1 MKLHV
6 LNDKLIVGGIFC
18 DSAKAFDYVNHDT
31 LLYKLNFCRITG
43 KVYAWIKSYF
53 RDRYQR
59 VEIKIKI
66 PIMYIQTGEL

>member
-6 LNDKLIVGGIFC
+6 LNDKLIVGGIFR
-18 DSAKAFDYVNHDT
+18 DSAKTFDYVNHDT
-31 LLYKLNFCRITG
+31 LLYKLNFYGITG
-43 KVYAWIKSYF
+43 KVYAWIKSYI

-66 PIMYIQTGEL
+66 PIMHIQTGEL